1 VRRYLAHMKRKS
13 MAQKQKLFRID
24 ATLAGAFEAFCRT
37 RGIKQEH
44 AAEAALFALIAMSP
58 DQRERLFV
66 ALGEWKAEKEAQ
78 PSGPEDVAKAV
89 AAALRRRATGQE
101 AEASQARRPA

>member
-1 VRRYLAHMKRKS
+1 

-24 ATLAGAFEAFCRT
+24 VTLAGAFEAFCRT

-58 DQRERLFV
+58 DERERLFV
-66 ALGEWKAEKEAQ
+66 ALGEWKANKEAQ
-78 PSGPEDVAKAV
+78 GGEPQDVAAAV
-89 AAALRRRATGQE
+89 AAALRRRRTTGRR
-101 AEASQARRPA
+101 ARPAQARRPA